1 MARKPRKKS
10 ESDIYHILMRGINRQ
25 VIFEDEYDY
34 GRFVQTLE
42 KYKEQSGFDLYA
54 YCLMSNHVHLLL
66 KVGQEPLEQLMRRIC
81 GSYVYWYNAKYD
93 RVGYLFQ
100 GRFKSEVVEDDSYF
114 LTVLRY
120 IHQNPVKAG
129 IVKNTDQYKWSSMG
143 EYMGEPKLIK
153 TTFALKY
160 FGLETEAARERFG
173 EFCSAAN
180 DDRCLEAEIKK
191 HSSDEEAR
199 ELIRKVCRVESPVD
213 LQGFDKVMRNNFL
226 KELKENHH
234 LSVRQ
239 IERLTGI
246 NRGVVL
252 KA

>member
-42 KYKEQSGFDLYA
+42 KYKEQSRFDLYA

-160 FGLETEAARERFG
+160 FGLEPETARERFS

>member
-42 KYKEQSGFDLYA
+42 KYKEQSRFDLYA

-160 FGLETEAARERFG
+160 FGLEPETARERFS

-191 HSSDEEAR
+191 HRSDEEAR

-213 LQGFDKVMRNNFL
+213 LQGFDKVRRNNYL